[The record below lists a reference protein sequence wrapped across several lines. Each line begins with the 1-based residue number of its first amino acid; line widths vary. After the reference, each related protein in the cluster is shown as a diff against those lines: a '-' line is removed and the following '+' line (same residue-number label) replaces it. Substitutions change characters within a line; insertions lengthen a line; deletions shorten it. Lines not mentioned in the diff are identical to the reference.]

1 MLKVYIEGSAFST
14 PQPVEVSSEA
24 PIAQVLPAL
33 VKELHLPTTDA
44 SGNHLVYFLRH
55 AADGRVLPGNFTLL
69 SAGIYAEDLLSLESY
84 THDPAPVPAVFAS
97 QHTNQPASFY
107 SDRTIADSS
116 AFVEVSNSA
125 PLVLAAPPVQQ
136 AFVPDAQ
143 PVVAPP
149 ARARRWPRRLFL
161 LAGGAIL
168 ATVGAGVAYAAY
180 QTFSSTSTYFASSPV
195 KPSTPAAKTTNIATP
210 TQVSLPTHASS
221 LFVFTGHQQAVRA
234 VSWAPNGTQLAS
246 GANDR
251 QVLVWNLNG
260 QILLRK
266 KQNSSVRAVVWSP
279 DSARLALAANNQVIF
294 LNAQSGATEARQTH
308 THRAAVTT
316 LAWSQRQPQFLVSA
330 GLDELAVVW
339 NTQTFQPQTFFRQ
352 HTAGILSASWASD
365 GQTVGTSSL
374 GGVVRIWN
382 GPDGQQVHGFYQD
395 GAIAMNALA
404 FAPNDSRLAVGG
416 ADSVLRLW
424 QNGLACQM
432 EGNGDAAGQ
441 CLDAPQ
447 HLAGHTQAIR
457 ALAWSPDGR
466 LLASAGDDG
475 LLLIWY
481 PAQSSVPLLKVPHNA
496 PVLAVSWSPDGEKIA
511 TAAGNT
517 VTLWMLS

>member
-1 MLKVYIEGSAFST
+1 MLR
-14 PQPVEVSSEA
+14 VERLRRVK
-24 PIAQVLPAL
+24 PIRIAQPLPRWPGRSASPSSWFL
-33 VKELHLPTTDA
+33 LDWMSLPW
-44 SGNHLVYFLRH
+44 SGIPRRFSR
-55 AADGRVLPGNFTLL
+55 RR
-69 SAGIYAEDLLSLESY
+69 S
-84 THDPAPVPAVFAS
+84 FAS
-97 QHTNQPASFY
+97 TQRASF
-107 SDRTIADSS
+107 
-116 AFVEVSNSA
+116 
-125 PLVLAAPPVQQ
+125 PP
-136 AFVPDAQ
+136 
-143 PVVAPP
+143 
-149 ARARRWPRRLFL
+149 
-161 LAGGAIL
+161 
-168 ATVGAGVAYAAY
+168 
-180 QTFSSTSTYFASSPV
+180 
-195 KPSTPAAKTTNIATP
+195 
-210 TQVSLPTHASS
+210 
-221 LFVFTGHQQAVRA
+221 
-234 VSWAPNGTQLAS
+234 
-246 GANDR
+246 
-251 QVLVWNLNG
+251 
-260 QILLRK
+260 
-266 KQNSSVRAVVWSP
+266 
-279 DSARLALAANNQVIF
+279 
-294 LNAQSGATEARQTH
+294 
-308 THRAAVTT
+308 
-316 LAWSQRQPQFLVSA
+316 
-330 GLDELAVVW
+330 
-339 NTQTFQPQTFFRQ
+339 
-352 HTAGILSASWASD
+352 D
-365 GQTVGTSSL
+365 GPTVGTSSL